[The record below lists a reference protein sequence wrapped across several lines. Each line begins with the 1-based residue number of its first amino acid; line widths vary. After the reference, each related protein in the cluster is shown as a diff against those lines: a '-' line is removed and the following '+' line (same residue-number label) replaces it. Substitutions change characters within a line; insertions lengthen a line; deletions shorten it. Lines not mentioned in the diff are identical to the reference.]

1 MIYGGKNPS
10 GTTATRTYEDGERL
24 IKELRERK
32 NIQSEENGYQ

>member
-10 GTTATRTYEDGERL
+10 GTTAARTYEETERL